1 MALTAQEQSTLDSL
15 LNTAQTF
22 KQFDLDIWANM
33 PNTVHPPEPDVFNY
47 YKSKT
52 NLTPA
57 QQSMLNE
64 LYKKYGF

>member
-1 MALTAQEQSTLDSL
+1 MALTPQQQSTLDSL
-15 LNTAQTF
+15 LNAATSGAQ
-22 KQFDLDIWANM
+22 LDSDIRANM

-57 QQSMLNE
+57 QQSILNE